1 MIPPWSFFYF
11 SLVLLGTSFVAV
23 RGLALGAHSP
33 AAPISRLVRL
43 MHCLLSEMAV
53 HFRYLPDATVCDLA
67 LTVMQLLA
75 QPPHGFNNNS
85 TPHVNGQALT
95 MSHWLG
101 VYDSSAAWFRAWAC
115 RLPPVKM
122 AAALH
127 QSGLVAALIQRAH
140 GEGVAAEAESTA
152 PSNSETSCTT
162 LCLDCA
168 DSATTSPLGSSSD
181 TSLLPWPMLDDL
193 HLKFTLSMLG
203 TVALFHVDETV
214 LSQPPTPSPPSLREL
229 ITVLTH
235 HFLSGTEVAMA
246 TPREEEEEEESV
258 SALTKRRLV
267 ASVLAEIV
275 DTNSAAAEICCR
287 EVRK

>member
-1 MIPPWSFFYF
+1 
-11 SLVLLGTSFVAV
+11 
-23 RGLALGAHSP
+23 
-33 AAPISRLVRL
+33 
-43 MHCLLSEMAV
+43 MAV
-53 HFRYLPDATVCDLA
+53 HFRYLPDSVVCELA
-67 LTVMQLLA
+67 LAVMQLIA

-95 MSHWLG
+95 VAHWLG
-101 VYDSSAAWFRAWAC
+101 VYDLSAAWFRAWAC

-127 QSGLVAALIQRAH
+127 QSGLVAVLIQRAQ
-140 GEGVAAEAESTA
+140 GEGVAAEAEPTA

-162 LCLDCA
+162 LCIDSA
-168 DSATTSPLGSSSD
+168 DSANAIPLSSTSG
-181 TSLLPWPMLDDL
+181 TSLLPWPMLNDL

-203 TVALFHVDETV
+203 TIALFHVDETV
-214 LSQPPTPSPPSLREL
+214 LPQPPTPLSPSLHEL

-235 HFLSGTEVAMA
+235 HFLSDTKVAETVT
-246 TPREEEEEEESV
+246 TPKEEDEEEEKSV
-258 SALTKRRLV
+258 SAPTKRRLV

-275 DTNSAAAEICCR
+275 DTNSASADICCR